1 MRLLA
6 LLLLLGTPLAAQ
18 DRSIPQ
24 SGTEHTAAKTAYSLA
39 VYGTLRELG
48 VSKQVAAPVA
58 TVGLWSLGILIEH
71 RKGHHQPLIDKAHD
85 LAAHTLVTIPLSLRK
100 KPKLALGSF
109 LAAALSIAVTCAKAN
124 PRSC

>member
-6 LLLLLGTPLAAQ
+6 LLLLLAAPLSAQ
-18 DRSIPQ
+18 DRTIPQ
-24 SGTEHTAAKTAYSLA
+24 TGAEHSAAKAAYSLA
-39 VYGTLRELG
+39 AYGTLRELG

-58 TVGLWSLGILIEH
+58 TVGLWSLGIMIEH
-71 RKGHHQPLIDKAHD
+71 RKGHQQPLIDKAHD

-100 KPKLALGSF
+100 RPKLAIGS
-109 LAAALSIAVTCAKAN
+109 LLVAALSIAVTCARAN